1 MIDTAIIVAGGFG
14 TRLKHV
20 VSDVPKPM
28 APINGLPFLSIILK
42 QLAQKGLQKVVL
54 ATGYKHEVIESYF
67 GDDFEGLSI
76 YYSIENSPLGTG
88 GAIAKAFQFIVSKNL
103 NTKNDILILNG
114 DSYFDLDLTA
124 FEKLHEQKNADISI
138 ALKHMEDFDRYGVV
152 ALKESGEIE
161 QFKEKQ
167 PTQKGLINTG
177 SYLINISTKE
187 TLDAFKPPFSFE
199 QKILE
204 NAALSL
210 KLYGFIQTGYFID
223 IGIPQDYE
231 LAQTYFGS

>member
-1 MIDTAIIVAGGFG
+1 MIDTAIVLAGGFG

-28 APINGLPFLSIILK
+28 APINDIPFLSILLK
-42 QLAQKGLQKVVL
+42 QLAQKSLKQVVL

-67 GDDFEGLSI
+67 GDNFEGLSI
-76 YYSIENSPLGTG
+76 YYSIEKSPLGTG
-88 GAIAKAFQFIVSKNL
+88 GAIAKALQFILSKNL
-103 NTKNDILILNG
+103 STQNDILILNG

-124 FEKLHEQKNADISI
+124 FEKLHKQKNADISI

-152 ALKESGEIE
+152 EIKESGEIQ

-187 TLDAFKPPFSFE
+187 TLDVFKPPFSFE

-204 NAALSL
+204 NTALSL
-210 KLYGFIQTGYFID
+210 KLFGFNQSGYFID
-223 IGIPQDYE
+223 IGIPQDYK
-231 LAQTYFGS
+231 LAQTYFGA